1 MSEAPKNSSEQSKAG
16 PDFFGFYA
24 RQMADFLSEDENVLS
39 ISNASELSQG
49 KYGAVSGK
57 DNLDCSCKDAD
68 SLFENS
74 IVDGLSDLKKGRL
87 KGLLRQS
94 VNDLSMEVSEMLD
107 PVVAMSELRCKLRS
121 NSLVNSALDSDA
133 AQAASKKPKLSS
145 SCSSTSIT
153 GNSCPIKSGSCK
165 EEEDDLEFLL
175 KNNNQL
181 LVEETMKKYSDE
193 LSSTLVHMEQK
204 LDETLNAIMSKCRP
218 MTRTEKR
225 QLQKMIQK
233 LPNENLARVVEIIQ
247 RGRPTGNTCGE
258 EIFVDLEK
266 EGNVTLWRL
275 YYYVEAVEKAK
286 MLAQLQSSRTPTL

>member
-24 RQMADFLSEDENVLS
+24 CQIADFLSEDENVLS

-57 DNLDCSCKDAD
+57 DTLDSSCKDAD

-74 IVDGLSDLKKGRL
+74 IVDGLSDFKKGRL

-121 NSLVNSALDSDA
+121 NNLVNSTLDGDA

-247 RGRPTGNTCGE
+247 CGKPTGNTCGE

-266 EGNVTLWRL
+266 EENVTLWRL